1 MALSS
6 LLAPIL
12 GVTLIGLAVGAVLL
26 LRSLPRGPLSPEE
39 RGELAKAPIPRLQ
52 RRAWWGLAISG
63 LTLVAVTSILFSQGA
78 AAYWEND
85 DLRLLVL
92 GIFLG
97 GLFAYVAVVLVALA
111 KDESD
116 KRLDERDQL
125 ILRRAATTQVTMM
138 ILTLAAWL
146 VVLPKMFHEQGAVPV
161 VYLYLMFGS
170 VILVALLGQS
180 LGILIGYWIGGRFG
194 QS

>member
-1 MALSS
+1 M
-6 LLAPIL
+6 
-12 GVTLIGLAVGAVLL
+12 
-26 LRSLPRGPLSPEE
+26 
-39 RGELAKAPIPRLQ
+39 PRLQ

-63 LTLVAVTSILFSQGA
+63 LTLVSVASILFSQGA

-111 KDESD
+111 KDERD
-116 KRLDERDQL
+116 KRLDERDQV
-125 ILRRAATTQVTMM
+125 ILRRAGTTQVTLV

-146 VVLPKMFHEQGAVPV
+146 AVLPKMFHEQGAVPV

-170 VILVALLGQS
+170 VILVTLLGQS

>member
-1 MALSS
+1 M
-6 LLAPIL
+6 
-12 GVTLIGLAVGAVLL
+12 
-26 LRSLPRGPLSPEE
+26 
-39 RGELAKAPIPRLQ
+39 PRLQ

-63 LTLVAVTSILFSQGA
+63 LTLVTVASILFSQGA
-78 AAYWEND
+78 AEYWEND
-85 DLRLLVL
+85 DLRLLVM

-111 KDESD
+111 KDERD
-116 KRLDERDQL
+116 KRLDERDQV
-125 ILRRAATTQVTMM
+125 ILRRVGTTQVTMI
-138 ILTLAAWL
+138 ILTLAGWL
-146 VVLPKMFHEQGAVPV
+146 VALSKMFHEQGAVPV

-180 LGILIGYWIGGRFG
+180 LGILIGYWIGGRYG

>member
-1 MALSS
+1 MELSS
-6 LLAPIL
+6 LLAPLL
-12 GVTLIGLAVGAVLL
+12 GVTLVGLVVGVVLL
-26 LRSLPRGPLSPEE
+26 LRSLPRGPLSLEE
-39 RGELAKAPIPRLQ
+39 RGELAKAPMPRLQ

-63 LTLVAVTSILFSQGA
+63 LTLVSVASILFSQGA

-85 DLRLLVL
+85 DLRLLVV

-97 GLFAYVAVVLVALA
+97 GLFAYVAVVLVALV
-111 KDESD
+111 KDERD
-116 KRLDERDQL
+116 NRLDERDQV
-125 ILRRAATTQVTMM
+125 ILRRAATTQVAMM

-170 VILVALLGQS
+170 VVLVTLLGQS
-180 LGILIGYWIGGRFG
+180 LGILMGYWIGGRFG

>member
-1 MALSS
+1 MELSS
-6 LLAPIL
+6 LLVPIL
-12 GVTLIGLAVGAVLL
+12 GVTLVGLVVGVVLL

-39 RGELAKAPIPRLQ
+39 RGELAKAPMPRLQ
-52 RRAWWGLAISG
+52 LRAWWGLAISG
-63 LTLVAVTSILFSQGA
+63 LTLVSVASILFSQGA

-85 DLRLLVL
+85 DLRLLVM

-111 KDESD
+111 KDEHD
-116 KRLDERDQL
+116 NRLDERDQV
-125 ILRRAATTQVTMM
+125 ILRRVGTTQVTLI

-146 VVLPKMFHEQGAVPV
+146 VSLPKMFHEQGAIPV

-180 LGILIGYWIGGRFG
+180 LGILIGYWIGGRYG

>member
-1 MALSS
+1 MGLSS

-12 GVTLIGLAVGAVLL
+12 GVTLVGLAVGAFLL

-39 RGELAKAPIPRLQ
+39 RGELAKAPMSSLH

-63 LTLVAVTSILFSQGA
+63 LTLVSVASILFSQGA

-85 DLRLLVL
+85 DLRLLVM

-97 GLFAYVAVVLVALA
+97 GMFAYVAVVLVASA
-111 KDESD
+111 RDEHAN
-116 KRLDERDQL
+116 RLDERDQV
-125 ILRRAATTQVTMM
+125 ILRRAATTQVAMV

-146 VVLPKMFHEQGAVPV
+146 VALPKMFHEQGAVPV

-170 VILVALLGQS
+170 VILVTLLGQS